1 MTQSQN
7 PPTDPDTVA
16 EIAPGQGP
24 EPGSVEYGG
33 SEIHTDAVD
42 ADAGGSSDA
51 GGQAV
56 TTEGGRFEDLPV
68 TAEEQ
73 GD

>member
-1 MTQSQN
+1 MTQSQK
-7 PPTDPDTVA
+7 PPIDPDTVA

-33 SEIHTDAVD
+33 SEIHGDDVD
-42 ADAGGSSDA
+42 TGAGGSSDA
-51 GGQAV
+51 GDQAV
-56 TTEGGRFEDLPV
+56 TTEAGTFEDLPV